1 VVLSDVENDNEKG
14 SDVQM
19 ETVSNASKL
28 EQPAGIEDEDY
39 FRFTFGKFMACWV
52 STSTHLK

>member
-1 VVLSDVENDNEKG
+1 MENDNEKG

-19 ETVSNASKL
+19 EAVSNASKL
-28 EQPAGIEDEDY
+28 EQPAGIEDEDD

-52 STSTHLK
+52 STAQLTPF